1 MCRSVTR
8 YWFLLILLLALV
20 LRVPQLDFQPLWWD
34 EGYSVFFATRDFPTM
49 LARTAIDI
57 HPPLYYAL
65 MQVWMLAFGTNV
77 VALRLLSV
85 IIGVASVPLIYLVS
99 KTLFDLRTAL
109 VAAFLLAI
117 APLHIYYSQEV
128 RMYGLAMLLAL
139 AAVWF
144 QLRVLMDDGAKS
156 PVASRQSP
164 VGGLGQVIPFPLSC
178 DDLPRSAVVFYVI
191 VTALLLYT
199 LYYGVFLIM
208 AEIAVV
214 LYLKFRARWRI
225 ALRRW
230 ILLWIAVG
238 VLYLPWV
245 IYAGL
250 KLYIYVV
257 NKVGIEQYSRLD
269 PITYLVQHLA
279 AFSLGHVTDWT
290 WLAWGTILFVALAV
304 FGYVMGRRWNI
315 ASPEA
320 IIHTERYALTLLYLF
335 VPLVGGFAV
344 NFLAPFH
351 PVRYERSLLFA
362 APFFLILVA
371 QGLVALFERQR
382 VIAFAASAA
391 LVVLC
396 ELSLYDFYTV
406 ERYPGEDYRALIHDM
421 ENIAAPGDLVY
432 AFYPW
437 QIGYLAAYYHGAPL
451 NIYEVPG
458 NEWIQNEGVMGA
470 ALEHLR
476 AQNPRAWIL
485 AYQKQGHVLESRVT
499 NEYINDYLVF
509 DEVYGNTVAEY
520 FAQGNPTDRERAPVS
535 FSPELTLRIQ
545 SAGFLVTPDEPPLA
559 LARFTW
565 NAQNDDYSYSL
576 RVENAEGKVAQQDG
590 EIPTGTT
597 TLRRGLALPRNLP
610 PGEYTLRLIA
620 YRRADGRPL
629 ELPDGSTGVTLA
641 KITTE

>member
-1 MCRSVTR
+1 VFALFELASLRGSITR
-8 YWFLLILLLALV
+8 YWLFLILLLALL
-20 LRVPQLDFQPLWWD
+20 LRVPQLTFQPLWWD

-85 IIGVASVPLIYLVS
+85 IIGVAAIPLIYLVT
-99 KTLFDLRTAL
+99 KNLFNVRTAL

-128 RMYGLAMLLAL
+128 RMYGLATLLAL
-139 AAVWF
+139 ASVWL
-144 QLRVLMDDGAKS
+144 QLRMLTEDEGQS

-164 VGGLGQVIPFPLSC
+164 VGERQLTDML
-178 DDLPRSAVVFYVI
+178 YI
-191 VTALLLYT
+191 VSTTLLLYT
-199 LYYGVFLIM
+199 LYYGAFFVV
-208 AEIAVV
+208 AEMGAV
-214 LYLKFRARWRI
+214 LYLKFRARWSI
-225 ALRRW
+225 SLRRW
-230 ILLWIAVG
+230 VLVWIAVG

-250 KLYIYVV
+250 KLYTYVV
-257 NKVGIEQYSRLD
+257 NKVGIEQYTRLD

-279 AFSLGHVTDWT
+279 AFSTGHITDWA
-290 WLAWGTILFVALAV
+290 WVAWGTLLFVALTV
-304 FGYVMGRRWNI
+304 LGYIASRRWESDSGD
-315 ASPEA
+315 ARTTYA
-320 IIHTERYALTLLYLF
+320 ERYMLTALYLF
-335 VPLVGGFAV
+335 VPLACGFAV

-351 PVRYERSLLFA
+351 PIHYERSLLYA
-362 APFFLILVA
+362 APFFFMLVA
-371 QGLVALFERQR
+371 RGLVVLFERRR

-391 LVVLC
+391 LVMLC
-396 ELSLYDFYTV
+396 ALSLYDFYTV
-406 ERYPGEDYRALIHDM
+406 ERYPDEDYRALIHDM

-458 NEWIQNEGVMGA
+458 NDWIQNEGEMNA

-485 AYQKQGHVLESRVT
+485 AYQKQGRVLESRVT

-509 DEVYGNTVAEY
+509 DEAYGNTIFEY
-520 FAQGNPTDRERAPVS
+520 FAQGNPTDSGLAPIS
-535 FSPELTLRIQ
+535 FSSDLMLRIQ
-545 SAGFLVTPDEPPLA
+545 SAAFQLTPDAPSLA

-565 NAQNDDYSYSL
+565 NARTDEYNYSL
-576 RVENAEGKVAQQDG
+576 RVENGSGKVAQQDG
-590 EIPTGTT
+590 EIPSGMTM
-597 TLRRGLALPRNLP
+597 LRRGIALPRNVP
-610 PGEYTLRLIA
+610 SGEYALQLIA
-620 YRRADGRPL
+620 YRRADGKPL
-629 ELPDGSTGVTLA
+629 ELLDGATEVTLA
-641 KITTE
+641 KITIDR